1 MRINVN
7 ENTILKAV
15 GESHPLKSS
24 FAKLVKE
31 TGMARNEVTEVVD
44 GLKKIGYVNVTPA
57 NEIYLKADG
66 RKYLGIDTVNSEVK
80 YSSSVQKEAAP
91 ISLAKDCNVLSKDL
105 EPKALVNGEEK
116 SLTPKR
122 SVLSSIDELAM
133 KLNKPAIEIADRDL
147 KGQALAKLADLMSD
161 DIAEL
166 LLDIKSD
173 LERAAA

>member
-15 GESHPLKSS
+15 GESHPVKSS

-66 RKYLGIDTVNSEVK
+66 RKYLGIEAVSSEIK
-80 YSSSVQKEAAP
+80 SSCAVQKEVTTQVKTKGSNA
-91 ISLAKDCNVLSKDL
+91 LSKDL
-105 EPKALVNGEEK
+105 EPKALDNGKEK
-116 SLTPKR
+116 SLAPKR

-133 KLNKPAIEIADRDL
+133 KLNKPVVEIADCDL

>member
-15 GESHPLKSS
+15 GESHPVKSS

-80 YSSSVQKEAAP
+80 SSPVVLIVPASMGKVKG
-91 ISLAKDCNVLSKDL
+91 SNTLSKDL
-105 EPKALVNGEEK
+105 EPKTLVNGEEK
-116 SLTPKR
+116 SLAPKT
-122 SVLSSIDELAM
+122 SVLSSIDDLAI
-133 KLNKPAIEIADRDL
+133 KLNKPAIEITDCDL
-147 KGQALAKLADLMSD
+147 KGQALTKLADLMSD

-166 LLDIKSD
+166 LLDIKAD